1 MLELDCRDRLTLDV
15 GLVPSVTAGC
25 RFGYNLEQLKAT
37 TRAWKRNRSV
47 LYIDAQMHEGR
58 DVLL

>member
-37 TRAWKRNRSV
+37 IRAWKRNGSV
-47 LYIDAQMHEGR
+47 LYIH
-58 DVLL
+58 